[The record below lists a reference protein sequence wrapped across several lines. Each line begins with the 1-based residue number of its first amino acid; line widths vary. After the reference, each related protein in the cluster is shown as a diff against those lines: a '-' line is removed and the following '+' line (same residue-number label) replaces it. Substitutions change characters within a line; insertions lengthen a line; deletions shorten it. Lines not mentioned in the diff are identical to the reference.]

1 MGKVRK
7 QKQKAP
13 RVDPVG
19 LDSAIAELQ
28 HGMDQV
34 SNQRWILKIFNQV
47 MARKKYTH
55 MKLKF

>member
-34 SNQRWILKIFNQV
+34 SNHDFTIIDQELPL
-47 MARKKYTH
+47 KKYTH
-55 MKLKF
+55 LKLKF